1 MDSIKESYI
10 LKNPLALYEVKEQK
24 LDTYID
30 RLNGFITTMINDYNV
45 RLNNIKSSYVL
56 KNPLATYE
64 VKRERIINLEKILNK
79 VITSKLD
86 VNKHKY
92 EVMLNKLEL
101 LNPLNILSKGYSLVT
116 IDGMVVKDTSEL
128 KVEDT
133 INIRMH
139 KGNVKAIVK
148 EID

>member
-1 MDSIKESYI
+1 M
-10 LKNPLALYEVKEQK
+10 
-24 LDTYID
+24 
-30 RLNGFITTMINDYNV
+30 LN
-45 RLNNIKSSYVL
+45 
-56 KNPLATYE
+56 NPLATYE
-64 VKRERIINLEKILNK
+64 VKKERIVNLEKILNNL
-79 VITSKLD
+79 ITNKINISK
-86 VNKHKY
+86 HRY
-92 EVMLNKLEL
+92 EVMINKLDL

-116 IDGMVVKDTSEL
+116 IDGMVVKDTKEL

>member
-1 MDSIKESYI
+1 
-10 LKNPLALYEVKEQK
+10 
-24 LDTYID
+24 
-30 RLNGFITTMINDYNV
+30 
-45 RLNNIKSSYVL
+45 
-56 KNPLATYE
+56 
-64 VKRERIINLEKILNK
+64 
-79 VITSKLD
+79 
-86 VNKHKY
+86 
-92 EVMLNKLEL
+92 MLNKLEL

-128 KVEDT
+128 EVEDT